1 LRVSRPDITARED
14 AGHTRFKEIWIFGI
28 YLVVIVFRSE
38 IGELM

>member
-1 LRVSRPDITARED
+1 MAHAILAGVITTMFGFRFSV
-14 AGHTRFKEIWIFGI
+14 HTKYLAI